1 MASFAFAT
9 RWSAGSSAAVADYNR
24 KDHFHQQAKRDGFRS
39 RAVYKLAE
47 FQQRH
52 RVLARGQKV
61 VDLGCWPG
69 GWLQEASRVVGPRGR
84 VVGVDL
90 AEIDPPFSEPN
101 VVALVGD
108 IEDPSICERIREEL
122 GGRCD
127 VLLSDAAPKLTG
139 IRERD
144 RAAEERLLESIEI
157 LIPLIIQPDGDF
169 LVKLLECPEAQQ
181 FQLRMRAWF
190 GTVKTVKA
198 KATRKGS
205 SERYLLARGLSADVV
220 AEPAPPIR

>member
-1 MASFAFAT
+1 
-9 RWSAGSSAAVADYNR
+9 
-24 KDHFHQQAKRDGFRS
+24 
-39 RAVYKLAE
+39 
-47 FQQRH
+47 
-52 RVLARGQKV
+52 

-69 GWLQEASRVVGPRGR
+69 GWLQEASRVVGAAGR

-90 AEIDPPFSEPN
+90 AAVDPPLPETN

-108 IEDPSICERIREEL
+108 IEDTSICERIREEL

-144 RAAEERLLESIEI
+144 RAIEERLLEAVEG
-157 LIPLIIQPDGDF
+157 LIPLLLRKDGDL

-181 FQLRMRAWF
+181 FQRRLRARF
-190 GTVKTVKA
+190 GRLKTIKA
-198 KATRKGS
+198 SATRKGS
-205 SERYLLARGLSADVV
+205 SERYLLARGHRPVESA
-220 AEPAPPIR
+220 